1 MKKIVFYI
9 GSVLRPG
16 GAERVMANL
25 VNYFFEE
32 KYEVLLVTDVINR
45 ENNAEYPID
54 KEINRIVIG
63 EEYGNA
69 IVKNW
74 RRIKKLRKCMIEHNP
89 DIVLSFMGLP
99 NIRMLLSTIGLP
111 CKKVV
116 SVRNDP
122 YKEYGKGVW
131 RCLMNGIYSLAD
143 GYVFQ
148 TDKVGAY
155 FTRKINLHSKVI
167 NNPVNES
174 FFKARWQGNEKTIIC
189 VGRLE
194 KQKNHALLLKAF
206 AEICSSI
213 AEYNLILYGDGALRD
228 TLKQMSVELGIENRV
243 IFAGEVTNVEDI
255 LTRASLFVLPSDFEG
270 MPNAL
275 MEAMAVGIP
284 SISTNC
290 PIGGPEMLFSQQLSE
305 FLVPCSDEKALAEGM
320 LKILKLSQD
329 RRKEISV
336 KMKDRAKI
344 FNPQKIYSE
353 WQNFLESI

>member
-1 MKKIVFYI
+1 MKKVVFYI

-25 VNYFFEE
+25 VNYFFKE
-32 KYEVLLVTDVINR
+32 KYDVLLVTDVSGR

-54 KEINRIVIG
+54 KEIKRIVIG
-63 EEYGNA
+63 EDYGNA
-69 IVKNW
+69 IIKNW
-74 RRIKKLRKCMIEHNP
+74 IRIKKLRKCMKEHDP
-89 DIVLSFMGLP
+89 DIVLSFMGSP

-122 YKEYGKGVW
+122 YKEYGTGLR

-155 FTRKINLHSKVI
+155 FTKKINLHSKVI

-174 FFKARWQGNEKTIIC
+174 FFQTRWQGNEKTIIS

-194 KQKNHALLLKAF
+194 KQKNHVLLLKAF
-206 AEICSSI
+206 AKIYNSI
-213 AEYNLILYGDGALRD
+213 PEYNLILYGDGALRD
-228 TLKQMSVELGIENRV
+228 TLKQMTVELEIENRV

-255 LTRASLFVLPSDFEG
+255 LARASLFILSSDFEG

-284 SISTNC
+284 CISTNC

-305 FLVPCSDEKALAEGM
+305 FLVPCSDEKMLAEAM
-320 LKILKLSQD
+320 LRILKLPQE

-336 KMKDRAKI
+336 KMKNRANI
-344 FNPQKIYSE
+344 FNPQKIYLE
-353 WQNFLESI
+353 WREFLEGI